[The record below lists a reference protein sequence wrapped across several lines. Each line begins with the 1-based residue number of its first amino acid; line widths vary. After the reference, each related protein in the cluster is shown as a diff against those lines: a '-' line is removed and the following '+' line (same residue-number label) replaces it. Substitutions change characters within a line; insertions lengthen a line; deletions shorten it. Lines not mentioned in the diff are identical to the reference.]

1 MKGWFVFLKI
11 GGGKKMGEC
20 YMDYSQTFHMILGEC
35 EESLESVR
43 KEDVEL
49 LVNEILRARKVF
61 FIGVGRVMLSLE
73 AMAKRLAHCGIDT
86 VCVGQITEPAITPD
100 DVLIAASGSGE
111 SLITVGIAR
120 KAKSLGVRV
129 VMIGSNPD
137 STLAGLAD
145 LLVRIPVRTKL
156 NRADEIS
163 SEQPMTSLFEQTLLL
178 FGDTVAK
185 LIIEK
190 MNLDMDGLWK
200 CHANLE

>member
-1 MKGWFVFLKI
+1 
-11 GGGKKMGEC
+11 MGEC